1 MVSSLARVCQLI
13 VALVT
18 RDLNDPD
25 IKAIVGALAGVVAA
39 PSVTTVAALAVLIAR
54 RLAVDT
60 NDPAIRE
67 LLDALKDL
75 IDKKAALPPVV

>member
-1 MVSSLARVCQLI
+1 MIPSLARVCQLI

-25 IKAIVGALAGVVAA
+25 IKAIVAALAGVIAA
-39 PSVTTVAALAVLIAR
+39 PTVGNIAAMAVLIAR
-54 RLAVDT
+54 RLAADT

-75 IDKKAALPPVV
+75 IDKKAAQPAV